1 MPEYLTLPL
10 LATGGG
16 ILLIGLIW
24 LLVVAFKT
32 GFFLKALL
40 PVLVILIGAAVALF
54 IPAYNRIF
62 PPPTDT
68 KGKEEQKK
76 TEEGVM
82 EERLTLTGAKR
93 EEYAKLVGKKFAV
106 IQWANADVTDDDA
119 ATLSDQTELREVKL
133 NDSQVTNATLE
144 RLMKLP
150 KLTKLY
156 VARTKITPDAVV
168 RLVFD
173 NPASKVDEIDIG
185 GLNVPGKAV
194 RDWKNADKT
203 RKANQ

>member
-16 ILLIGLIW
+16 ILFIGLIW

-40 PVLVILIGAAVALF
+40 PVLVILIGAGTALF
-54 IPAYNRIF
+54 IPVWNRLH
-62 PPPTDT
+62 PPPADT
-68 KGKEEQKK
+68 KGAGEQKK
-76 TEEGVM
+76 TQEGVV

-93 EEYAKLVGKKFAV
+93 EEYAKLVGRRFAV

-119 ATLSDQTELREVKL
+119 ATLADQTELREVKL
-133 NDSQVTNATLE
+133 NDAQVTDATLE

-150 KLTKLY
+150 KLDKLY
-156 VARTKITPDAVV
+156 IARTKITPDAVV